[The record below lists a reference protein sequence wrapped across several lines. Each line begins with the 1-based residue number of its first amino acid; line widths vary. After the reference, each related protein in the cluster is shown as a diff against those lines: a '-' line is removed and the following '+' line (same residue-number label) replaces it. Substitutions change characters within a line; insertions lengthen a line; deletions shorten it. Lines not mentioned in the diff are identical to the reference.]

1 MNWTTRCRPENNILC
16 SLFSFLSAQHLIRLT
31 EGAVVGS
38 SRSSRRKRGWRG
50 GCRGR
55 EGGVEEVVGKRLSE
69 NLLTLLAKSLP
80 MLHWAVLLYVLLKQ
94 LRNIRN
100 DSHLNINIISITWRR
115 L

>member
-1 MNWTTRCRPENNILC
+1 MVTG
-16 SLFSFLSAQHLIRLT
+16 QHLIRLAK
-31 EGAVVGS
+31 GAVVGS
-38 SRSSRRKRGWRG
+38 SGRSRRERGWRG
-50 GCRGR
+50 GRRGR
-55 EGGVEEVVGKRLSE
+55 EGGVQEVVGKRLSE
-69 NLLTLLAKSLP
+69 NLLALLAKSLP